1 MVFSS
6 FALWPVCPAICVID
20 DVIIFPDRVEGK
32 WWRKHDHQLQEVDLK
47 TMFEG
52 KPEIPVI
59 GTGYCGLMKGSAGLT
74 DSLKSRGIKLVAQ
87 KTQDACTTYNHLVGS
102 KKKVIAALHL
112 TC

>member
-32 WWRKHDHQLQEVDLK
+32 WWRKHDHQLREVDLK

-52 KPEIPVI
+52 KPEIQVI
-59 GTGYCGLMKGSAGLT
+59 GTGYCGLVKGSADLA
-74 DSLKSRGIKLVAQ
+74 DFLKLRGIKLVAQ
-87 KTQDACTTYNHLVGS
+87 KTQDACTMYNHLVGS